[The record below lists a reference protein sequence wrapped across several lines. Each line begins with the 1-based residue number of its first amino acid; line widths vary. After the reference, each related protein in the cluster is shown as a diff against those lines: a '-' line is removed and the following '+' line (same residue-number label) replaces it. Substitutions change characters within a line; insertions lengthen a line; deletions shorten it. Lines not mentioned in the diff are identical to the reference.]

1 MMNQRE
7 VGFRMTLHWHKTPS
21 GKTRLRGLGIHLPG
35 TPGEFN
41 AITDVAGVEV
51 GYMTLIRGE
60 GPLVVG
66 EGPVR
71 TGVTAILPRGRGDP
85 HTPCAAGSYSF
96 NGNGEL
102 SGLLW
107 VEESGELTTPITIT
121 NTHSCGV
128 ARDATVQ
135 WLVKQP
141 KKSGQDW
148 GLPVAGETYDG
159 ELNDINGFHVK
170 AEHVIAALDGA
181 RGGPIELGSV
191 GGGTGMLTFDFKAGS
206 GSASRLVTIHQKVY
220 TIAAFVQSNFG
231 RRHEMVVAG
240 RKVGLK
246 MPGGELRGRP
256 VGSIIAVIATDAPLL
271 PHQLKRIARRVP
283 IGIAR
288 TGGIGHNGSGDIF
301 IAFSTANRE
310 AYSAKGDVLSMQ
322 ALANGR
328 VMDPLFEATAQATEE
343 AILDSLIANDTMTG
357 ADGHVAV
364 AVSHERLKE
373 ALAARDD

>member
-1 MMNQRE
+1 MSGYWNE
-7 VGFRMTLHWHKTPS
+7 TPS
-21 GKTRLRGLGIHLPG
+21 GKKRLRGLGIELPG

-51 GYMTLIRGE
+51 GYTTLISGD
-60 GPLVVG
+60 GPRIVG
-66 EGPVR
+66 KGPIR
-71 TGVTAILPRGRGDP
+71 TGVTAILPRGRADVQ
-85 HTPCAAGSYSF
+85 TACAAGSYSF

-102 SGLLW
+102 TGLLW

-128 ARDATVQ
+128 ARDATIQ
-135 WLVKQP
+135 WLVTRKDRP
-141 KKSGQDW
+141 AQDW

-170 AEHVIAALDGA
+170 TEHVINALDSA

-206 GSASRLVTIHQKVY
+206 GSASRIVTIGDDAFKVG
-220 TIAAFVQSNFG
+220 AFVQSNFG
-231 RRHEMVVAG
+231 RRHEMVVDG
-240 RKVGLK
+240 HRVGLEMK
-246 MPGGELRGRP
+246 GGELRGRP

-271 PHQLKRIARRVP
+271 PHQLKRLARRVP
-283 IGIAR
+283 VGIAR

-310 AYSAKGDVLSMQ
+310 AYATRSMITSMQ
-322 ALANGR
+322 AMTTGR
-328 VMDPLFEATAQATEE
+328 AIDALFEATAQATEE
-343 AILDSLIANDTMTG
+343 AILDSIIANETMIG
-357 ADGHVAV
+357 ADGNTAIGID
-364 AVSHERLKE
+364 HERLLSFVK
-373 ALAARDD
+373 